1 MLHVDKAYLK
11 LVRDRL
17 EAGLDSELEAMVVD
31 LHPTDV
37 AEVLSALRTDEAQ
50 YLFRLLE
57 NDLKA
62 EALLELEEDL
72 RTALLTGMTA
82 AEIAEEVLE
91 ELDSDDAADVMADL
105 PESKAEEVINLL
117 DDAEYASDIRDLLG
131 YEEGTAGAIMA
142 KELVRVHADSTV
154 AQAIRAIRRQA

>member
-1 MLHVDKAYLK
+1 MLHLDKAYLK

-17 EAGLDSELEAMVVD
+17 EAGLDSELEAMVAD

-37 AEVLSALRTDEAQ
+37 AEVLSALRPEEAQ

-62 EALLELEEDL
+62 EALLELEEEL
-72 RTALLTGMTA
+72 RATLLTGMTA

-91 ELDSDDAADVMADL
+91 ELDSDDAADVMGDL

-117 DDAEYASDIRDLLG
+117 DDAAYASDIRDLLG
-131 YEEGTAGAIMA
+131 YEEGTA
-142 KELVRVHADSTV
+142 
-154 AQAIRAIRRQA
+154 